1 MNPEDTYASDIAFTP
16 SVKAIQEQKGSR
28 QAYARMEQKGSW
40 ATAITPDLA
49 AFIAHQT
56 TAFIATA
63 NASGQPYIQH
73 RGGPAGFLRIID
85 ERTIGFADYA
95 GNRQYITLGNLA
107 DNPKAHLFLIDFA
120 HRRRVKIWGTARAVE
135 GDEALVS
142 SLMPENYEARP
153 ERAILFHVL
162 AWDANCPSHI
172 LQRIDLDDV
181 TAAIAERDRR
191 IAELEARLANLQG
204 HGAGSTP

>member
-1 MNPEDTYASDIAFTP
+1 
-16 SVKAIQEQKGSR
+16 VKAIQEQKGSR
-28 QAYARMEQKGSW
+28 EAYARMEQKGSW

-63 NASGQPYIQH
+63 NAIGQPYIQH

-120 HRRRVKIWGTARAVE
+120 RRRRVKIWGTARTVE
-135 GDEALVS
+135 EDEALVS

-153 ERAILFHVL
+153 ERAILFDVH

-172 LQRIDLDDV
+172 LQRIDATDV
-181 TAAIAERDRR
+181 TAAIAERDHR
-191 IAELEARLANLQG
+191 IKELESKIAALQSHAANAR
-204 HGAGSTP
+204 P